1 VVKAPECALLGV
13 HFHTKHYLAR
23 AGQFRGSLGGV
34 VTRHRGHIKLTIKP
48 VISFERAEHLE
59 QKGHL
64 GQVKNALRSCA
75 DAPGSRARLMVRS
88 MMEILMQPIP
98 PITTLADFGE
108 ELKVAGMQSQKCDSF
123 LSHLRLRA
131 PSSSSVA
138 HLLELKVDDVKAIET
153 ASEFSQCESLLLR
166 TVLGSVTHPF
176 EFAQEPAAGTD
187 ENKAMN
193 KTGARSINMMMKSS
207 GAKGG
212 ALSAVSGEL
221 TTRREPIESYY
232 PPPEFDVEAI
242 GSQQRNL
249 KRLRLKVIKEIENYT
264 GHLYPSK
271 EERDIVLTAIQALC
285 GPPDGG
291 RSWNIWCSSEAG
303 GAVKKHKGMAISDLE
318 KARRDPG
325 AYGCHGTAVEGQM
338 RPARPVRPV
347 PVSALLSR
355 GLQTPVTNS
364 RNSDDN
370 ASAGDK
376 HALPNPNGDGEVL
389 TEEQILATA
398 AMKKDEVDKLRQDK
412 EELKKQ
418 AALRKKEDQAAK
430 KQKKDEE
437 KAAAKEAVKLAKLA
451 TKGAAKAQPKAPL
464 AKKRKHS
471 SDDEASEADEEPCEY
486 LRKIKATVTSNNQWL
501 KLLEDVSEK
510 NCKILTEN
518 CETIQEITTGG
529 LAQDR

>member
-1 VVKAPECALLGV
+1 
-13 HFHTKHYLAR
+13 
-23 AGQFRGSLGGV
+23 
-34 VTRHRGHIKLTIKP
+34 VT
-48 VISFERAEHLE
+48 
-59 QKGHL
+59 
-64 GQVKNALRSCA
+64 N
-75 DAPGSRARLMVRS
+75 
-88 MMEILMQPIP
+88 
-98 PITTLADFGE
+98 
-108 ELKVAGMQSQKCDSF
+108 
-123 LSHLRLRA
+123 
-131 PSSSSVA
+131 
-138 HLLELKVDDVKAIET
+138 
-153 ASEFSQCESLLLR
+153 
-166 TVLGSVTHPF
+166 PF
-176 EFAQEPAAGTD
+176 QFAQEPAAGTD

-232 PPPEFDVEAI
+232 PPPEFDMEAM

-271 EERDIVLTAIQALC
+271 EEKDIVLTAIQALC

-291 RSWNIWCSSEAG
+291 RSWNIWFSSEAG
-303 GAVKKHKGMAISDLE
+303 GAVMKHKGMAISDLE

-355 GLQTPVTNS
+355 SLQTPVTNS
-364 RNSDDN
+364 RNSDDFE
-370 ASAGDK
+370 SAGDK
-376 HALPNPNGDGEVL
+376 HALPNPNGDDEEL
-389 TEEQILATA
+389 TEEQILARA
-398 AMKKDEVDKLRQDK
+398 AMKKDEVDKLRQDR
-412 EELKKQ
+412 EEQKKL

-430 KQKKDEE
+430 KQKKEEE
-437 KAAAKEAVKLAKLA
+437 KAAAKEAVKLA

-471 SDDEASEADEEPCEY
+471 SEDEAPDDEVVYCEY
-486 LRKIKATVTSNNQWL
+486 ELAQQATVKSNNQML
-501 KLLEDVSEK
+501 KFLEDASEK
-510 NCKILTEN
+510 NCKMLKEN

>member
-1 VVKAPECALLGV
+1 
-13 HFHTKHYLAR
+13 
-23 AGQFRGSLGGV
+23 V
-34 VTRHRGHIKLTIKP
+34 VTRHRGHNKLTIKP

-59 QKGHL
+59 QLGHL
-64 GQVKNALRSCA
+64 WQVKNALRSCA
-75 DAPGSRARLMVRS
+75 DAPGSRARLMVRP

-98 PITTLADFGE
+98 PSTTLADFGV
-108 ELKVAGMQSQKCDSF
+108 ELKVAGMQTQKCDSF
-123 LSHLRLRA
+123 LSHLSIRA
-131 PSSSSVA
+131 PTSSSVA
-138 HLLELKVDDVKAIET
+138 HLLEMKVDDVKTIET
-153 ASEFSQCESLLLR
+153 ASEFGQCESLLLR
-166 TVLGSVTHPF
+166 TVLGSVTNPF
-176 EFAQEPAAGTD
+176 QFAQEPAAGTD

-193 KTGARSINMMMKSS
+193 KTGAHSINMMMKSS

-221 TTRREPIESYY
+221 TTRREPIDSYY
-232 PPPEFDVEAI
+232 PPPEFDMEAM
-242 GSQQRNL
+242 GSQTRNI
-249 KRLRLKVIKEIENYT
+249 KRLRVKVIKEIENYT

-271 EERDIVLTAIQALC
+271 EEKDIVLTAVQALC

-291 RSWNIWCSSEAG
+291 KSWNYWYSSEAG
-303 GAVKKHKGMAISDLE
+303 GAVMKHKGMAISDLE

-355 GLQTPVTNS
+355 SLQTPVTNS
-364 RNSDDN
+364 RNSHDFE
-370 ASAGDK
+370 SAGDK
-376 HALPNPNGDGEVL
+376 HALPNPNGDDEVL
-389 TEEQILATA
+389 TEEQILARA
-398 AMKKDEVDKLRQDK
+398 AMKKDEVDKLRQDR
-412 EELKKQ
+412 EEQKKR

-430 KQKKDEE
+430 KQKKEEE
-437 KAAAKEAVKLAKLA
+437 KAAAKEAVKLA

-471 SDDEASEADEEPCEY
+471 SDDEASEAEEELCEY
-486 LRKIKATVTSNNQWL
+486 LRKIKANVTSNNQWL

-510 NCKILTEN
+510 NCKILTEK

>member
-1 VVKAPECALLGV
+1 
-13 HFHTKHYLAR
+13 
-23 AGQFRGSLGGV
+23 
-34 VTRHRGHIKLTIKP
+34 
-48 VISFERAEHLE
+48 
-59 QKGHL
+59 
-64 GQVKNALRSCA
+64 
-75 DAPGSRARLMVRS
+75 
-88 MMEILMQPIP
+88 MMEVLMQPIP
-98 PITTLADFGE
+98 PSTTLADLGV
-108 ELKVAGMQSQKCDSF
+108 ELKMAGMQTQKCDSF
-123 LSHLRLRA
+123 LLHLSLRA
-131 PSSSSVA
+131 PTSSSVA
-138 HLLELKVDDVKAIET
+138 HLLEMKVDDVKTIET
-153 ASEFSQCESLLLR
+153 ASEFGQCESLLLR
-166 TVLGSVTHPF
+166 TVLGSVTNPF
-176 EFAQEPAAGTD
+176 QFAQEPAAGTD

-232 PPPEFDVEAI
+232 PPPEFDIEAM

-271 EERDIVLTAIQALC
+271 EEKDIVLTAIQALC

-291 RSWNIWCSSEAG
+291 RSWNIWFSSEAG
-303 GAVKKHKGMAISDLE
+303 GAVMKHKGMAISDLE

-355 GLQTPVTNS
+355 NLQTPDTNS
-364 RNSDDN
+364 RNSDDFE
-370 ASAGDK
+370 SAGDK
-376 HALPNPNGDGEVL
+376 HALPNPNGDNEEL
-389 TEEQILATA
+389 TEEQILARA
-398 AMKKDEVDKLRQDK
+398 AIKKDEVDKLRQDR
-412 EELKKQ
+412 EEQKKL

-430 KQKKDEE
+430 KQKKEEE
-437 KAAAKEAVKLAKLA
+437 KAAAKEAVKLA

-471 SDDEASEADEEPCEY
+471 SEDEAPDDEVEYCEY
-486 LRKIKATVTSNNQWL
+486 ELAQQATVKSNNQML
-501 KLLEDVSEK
+501 KFLEDASEK
-510 NCKILTEN
+510 NCKMLQEN